1 MTSFIVYFLNPNNLW
16 NIVTIDIIN
25 QIIYF

>member
-1 MTSFIVYFLNPNNLW
+1 MTSFIVYFLNPNNFW